1 MVSFVAAAGLAYAL
15 GVNGSPSRPSA
26 VAPSASPS
34 PTPTLAPQA
43 AAASPS
49 AASTWLAPAPGVTGF
64 LYTTARGAWFI
75 QWQTSAGGSLSGK
88 LNSALITAT
97 SPSETVTP
105 YPDQPLSGQVDG
117 GTVTIQLD
125 GRSDT
130 GTLSGDTLTLD
141 VTQQD
146 GSIQPITYHSA
157 TPSDYNSALAALRRT
172 AAEDDGQAQQA
183 INTQAAI
190 DQLAKDYQS
199 LGGVQNSLV
208 SDVAQLQTN
217 LGTASNDLS
226 GEQAAEG
233 NVLTEAGNGTD
244 PNTVCS
250 DADTV
255 ASDADTVQS
264 DADTFSSTLSGVTT
278 DLTNLRNALP
288 QVQADLAA
296 VQADDPAYAGSGNAP
311 SPQDVNV
318 EMSSAGSAS
327 GEQVTL
333 ANSRIDTI
341 NGDVATAQSYA
352 VKAAQAGSCSGPGS
366 APPPISHIS

>member
-1 MVSFVAAAGLAYAL
+1 VVSFVAAGGLAYAL
-15 GVNGSPSRPSA
+15 GVDHSTSGPSA
-26 VAPSASPS
+26 VAAPSASAV
-34 PTPTLAPQA
+34 PTQATPQA
-43 AAASPS
+43 AVAAPS
-49 AASTWLAPAPGVTGF
+49 VASTWLAPAPGVTGF
-64 LYTTARGAWFI
+64 LYTTTRGAWFI
-75 QWQTSAGGSLSGK
+75 QWQTSADGSLSGK
-88 LNSALITAT
+88 LNSALITGT

-105 YPDQPLSGQVDG
+105 YPDQPLFGQVNG

-157 TPSDYNSALAALRRT
+157 TPGDYNSALATLRST
-172 AAEDDGQAQQA
+172 AASDDGQAQQA

-190 DQLAKDYQS
+190 NQLAKDYQA
-199 LGGVQNSLV
+199 LGGAQNSLV

-264 DADTFSSTLSGVTT
+264 DADTFSSTLYSVTS

-296 VQADDPAYAGSGNAP
+296 VLADDPSYAGSGNAP
-311 SPQDVNV
+311 SPQDANA
-318 EMSSAGSAS
+318 EMSSAS
-327 GEQVTL
+327 GVAGQQVML

-352 VKAAQAGSCSGPGS
+352 VKATQAGSCSGPSS
-366 APPPISHIS
+366 APAPISHIS